1 MLKQSGMCMNCLHC
15 KLELAKRTCKIEGK
29 KKNILKNWP
38 PCLYIQLW
46 NTGTWLAHTCAFHA
60 FHITMVCVIFS
71 FFVCSITCTCIILDK
86 LNCWLIK
93 KIVNLVMHI
102 ILFCDTCVY
111 SFYTFSR
118 FNMIMN
124 YNEIDILNKYMY
136 IMGNIIMYPCI
147 VLFSIIRFLFV
158 ILST

>member
-1 MLKQSGMCMNCLHC
+1 MK
-15 KLELAKRTCKIEGK
+15 GK
-29 KKNILKNWP
+29 KKHFKKLTTMFIHTVVEYRYMTCSYMCI
-38 PCLYIQLW
+38 PCIPYH
-46 NTGTWLAHTCAFHA
+46 NG
-60 FHITMVCVIFS
+60 VCYFL
-71 FFVCSITCTCIILDK
+71 FFLCSITCTCIILDK

-93 KIVNLVMHI
+93 KIVNLIMHI

-147 VLFSIIRFLFV
+147 VLFSIIRYL
-158 ILST
+158 

>member
-1 MLKQSGMCMNCLHC
+1 MFIHTVVEYRYMTCSYMC
-15 KLELAKRTCKIEGK
+15 I
-29 KKNILKNWP
+29 
-38 PCLYIQLW
+38 PCIPYH
-46 NTGTWLAHTCAFHA
+46 NG
-60 FHITMVCVIFS
+60 VCYFL
-71 FFVCSITCTCIILDK
+71 FFLCSITCTCIILDK

-93 KIVNLVMHI
+93 KIVNLIMHI

-147 VLFSIIRFLFV
+147 VLFSIIKFLC
-158 ILST
+158 

>member
-1 MLKQSGMCMNCLHC
+1 MQKELVKLK
-15 KLELAKRTCKIEGK
+15 GK
-29 KKNILKNWP
+29 KKHFKKLTTMFIHTVVEYRYMTCSYMCIPCIPYHNGVCYFLFFCVQHYMYMYYPGQIKLLAYKKNVE
-38 PCLYIQLW
+38 
-46 NTGTWLAHTCAFHA
+46 N
-60 FHITMVCVIFS
+60 
-71 FFVCSITCTCIILDK
+71 
-86 LNCWLIK
+86 LI
-93 KIVNLVMHI
+93 MHI

-147 VLFSIIRFLFV
+147 VLFSIIRYL
-158 ILST
+158 

>member
-1 MLKQSGMCMNCLHC
+1 MCMNCLHC
-15 KLELAKRTCKIEGK
+15 KLELVKIEGK
-29 KKNILKNWP
+29 KHFKKLTTMFIHTVVEYRYMTCSYMCI
-38 PCLYIQLW
+38 PCIPYH
-46 NTGTWLAHTCAFHA
+46 NG
-60 FHITMVCVIFS
+60 VCYFL
-71 FFVCSITCTCIILDK
+71 FFFLCSITCTCIILDK

-93 KIVNLVMHI
+93 KIVNLIMHI

-124 YNEIDILNKYMY
+124 YNEIDILNKDMY
-136 IMGNIIMYPCI
+136 IMENKIMYPCI